1 MLLNGTTQKAALLS
15 ALMLCVAIAV
25 PAVAKTQAKDATKG
39 ANLPY
44 VEETVVVTEV
54 DLQPV
59 TLARKILESDAYM
72 ADGKKIGPVHD
83 IVLDADNKATALVVG
98 VGGFLGIDETY
109 VAIPMSKVTFKRKGS
124 NLKVIANVTQSELQS
139 AKKGSS

>member
-1 MLLNGTTQKAALLS
+1 MFLDGTTQKAALLS
-15 ALMLCVAIAV
+15 ALILSGVIAV
-25 PAVAKTQAKDATKG
+25 PAFAATQAKDATKG

-59 TLARKILESDAYM
+59 TRVRKILESDAYM
-72 ADGKKIGPVHD
+72 VDGKKIGPVHD

-98 VGGFLGIDETY
+98 LGGFLGIDQTY
-109 VAIPMSKVTFKRKGS
+109 VAIPMSKVSFERQGS
-124 NLKVIANVTQSELQS
+124 NFKVIANVSKSELES
-139 AKKGSS
+139 AEKASS